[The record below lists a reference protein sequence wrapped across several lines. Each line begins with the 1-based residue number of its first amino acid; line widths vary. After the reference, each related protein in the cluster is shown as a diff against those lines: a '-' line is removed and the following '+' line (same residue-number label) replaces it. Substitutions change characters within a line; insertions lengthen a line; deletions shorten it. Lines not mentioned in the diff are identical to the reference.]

1 MMALNIFLN
10 LPLDISDNKRTF
22 IMDNRGEGVPVIIK
36 DSVALS
42 GIAPVYQTFDDNA
55 ELLLTIYAAA

>member
-1 MMALNIFLN
+1 
-10 LPLDISDNKRTF
+10 
-22 IMDNRGEGVPVIIK
+22 MDNRGEGVPVIIK